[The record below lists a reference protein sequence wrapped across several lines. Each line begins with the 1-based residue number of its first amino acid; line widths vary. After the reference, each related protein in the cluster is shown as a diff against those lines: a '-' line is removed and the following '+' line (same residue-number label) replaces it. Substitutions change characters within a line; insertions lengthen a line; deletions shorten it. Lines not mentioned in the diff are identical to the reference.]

1 LYIKASELRNL
12 IERIFILYEAGLC
25 TAPSTLPLI
34 HRDLLSL
41 PINLTLSSNLTYL
54 RLPLEELL

>member
-1 LYIKASELRNL
+1 MKETELPNL
-12 IERIFILYEAGLC
+12 IERIFLLYEAGLC

-41 PINLTLSSNLTYL
+41 PINLTVSFNLTYL
-54 RLPLEELL
+54 RLPRVKPL

>member
-1 LYIKASELRNL
+1 MCVKDAGLPNL
-12 IERIFILYEAGLC
+12 TEGIFFLYETGLC

-41 PINLTLSSNLTYL
+41 PINLFPLT
-54 RLPLEELL
+54 